1 MAWSEGTPYV
11 DEVSQGLY
19 AYIQPPGG
27 WQVNNCGFIVGPAG
41 GCVLVDTSSTE
52 RRTRSFLAEVDRRS
66 SGPPMAL
73 VNTHHHPDHTY
84 GNCLVPEQTPVLGH
98 VRCRE
103 KVLKAGLEAMRVI
116 TEPDYG
122 DIQLRPPEITF
133 SDRVTLYVDDQP
145 VELQAVGRPAH
156 TDNDVVVWVPE
167 RRCLFAGDLAFA
179 GGQPFFLEG
188 SLAGYR
194 ATVDFVRAFEPD
206 FLVPGHG
213 PVCRGDE
220 IPTLLDVLAG
230 YADMIAAIAQ
240 EAVDEGLTPLEA
252 AQRHRNH
259 EYSHLQE
266 PERLIGNLHRACAEL
281 RGDEANARLTVGA
294 LWPEMEA
301 FVGGPIHS
309 HA

>member
-1 MAWSEGTPYV
+1 VAWPDDDKAYV
-11 DEVSQGLY
+11 DEVAAGLF

-27 WQVNNCGFIVGPAG
+27 WMVNNCGFIIGPAG
-41 GCVLVDTSSTE
+41 NCVDTSSTE

-66 SGPPMAL
+66 PGAPVAL

-98 VRCRE
+98 VLCRE
-103 KVLKAGLEAMRVI
+103 KVLKAGLEATKVI
-116 TEPDYG
+116 REPDYG
-122 DIQLRPPEITF
+122 DIRIRPPEITF
-133 SDRVTLYVDDQP
+133 TDRLTLYVDDQP
-145 VELQAVGRPAH
+145 LELQAVGSAH
-156 TDNDVVVWVPE
+156 TNNDVVVWVPQQ
-167 RRCLFAGDLAFA
+167 RCLFAGDIAFA
-179 GGQPFFLEG
+179 GGQPFLLEG

-194 ATVDFVRAFEPD
+194 AAVDVIRTFEPD
-206 FLVPGHG
+206 ILVPGHG

-220 IPTLLDVLAG
+220 IPNMLDVLAG

-252 AQRHRNH
+252 AQRHRHH

-266 PERLIGNLHRACAEL
+266 PERLVGNLHRACAEL
-281 RGDEANARLTVGA
+281 RGDQANARLTVGA
-294 LWPEMEA
+294 IWPEMEA
-301 FVGGPIHS
+301 FVGGKIHS

>member
-1 MAWSEGTPYV
+1 MSWSDGKAYV
-11 DEVSQGLY
+11 DDLGAGLF

-41 GCVLVDTSSTE
+41 HCVLVDSSSTE

-66 SGPPMAL
+66 ADPPVAL

-84 GNCLVPEQTPVLGH
+84 GNFLVPEQTPVLGH

-145 VELQAVGRPAH
+145 LELQPVGPAH
-156 TDNDVVVWVPE
+156 TNNDVLVWVAE
-167 RRCLFAGDLAFA
+167 QRCLFAGDIAFA

-188 SLAGYR
+188 TLAGYR
-194 ATVDFVRAFEPD
+194 AVIDVVRAYEPD
-206 FLVPGHG
+206 ILVSGHG

-220 IPTLLDVLAG
+220 VPSLLDVLAG

-240 EAVDEGLTPLEA
+240 EAVSEGLTPLEA
-252 AQRHRNH
+252 AQRHRQH

-266 PERLIGNLHRACAEL
+266 PERLVGNLHRACAEL
-281 RGDEANARLTVGA
+281 RGDEDDAQLTVRTV
-294 LWPEMEA
+294 WSDMEA
-301 FVGGPIHS
+301 FVGPIHS